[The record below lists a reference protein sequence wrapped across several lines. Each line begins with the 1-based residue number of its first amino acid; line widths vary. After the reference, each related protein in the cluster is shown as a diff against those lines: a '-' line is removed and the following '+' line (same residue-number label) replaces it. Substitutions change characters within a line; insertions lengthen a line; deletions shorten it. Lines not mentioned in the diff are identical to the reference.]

1 MNAIEAYSKI
11 NQQLNVIKESL
22 SKSALSDENYAIE
35 ELIENISNKL
45 NDFRPKIMVYGCYN
59 AGKSTLL
66 NAMAG
71 EVRATMGDT
80 PETYKVQ
87 PFDFPKYTIYDTP
100 GINAPIEHE
109 EVTFEQYKKCEII
122 LFVMSNDFGV
132 EDLNVYSKLK
142 EIIDNNKPLI
152 IVLNDK
158 MTKGF
163 DHEDTARQMHKIFY
177 NLGKLDVPKE
187 KIDSISVVYVNAK
200 NALRGRTE
208 NKNLLLE
215 KSNIKELEA
224 RIEELYGRTGI
235 KEVIEVLNLNI
246 ENYLNSLKAKLQG
259 SEISKEVKSLRKL
272 LQNLVQQKR
281 ASLQTVEYVIK
292 SGLAPMQSEIVASLN
307 NNDQNIEPI
316 VTQYLEN
323 VADNLANNFSII
335 NETLKSSLVQFA
347 IDYMDHDFKLDGNI
361 DIRQFIDDKL
371 TGSRD
376 LAVADVPKTQ
386 SANFDKKALTGLPAL
401 IGTVLAATKFAPYAA
416 PVVAIASLVI
426 GVISIFSGN
435 SSSRE
440 DEARQ
445 AQYDAKTQQ
454 ERERAIAIQEAA
466 RNIQYKVEDQCIKQ
480 SRKSVQ
486 EIFDNTIQVV
496 EQVLQEQ
503 ESKAGMSA
511 EILEQVRKVETMLP

>member
-22 SKSALSDENYAIE
+22 SNSELSDENLAIE
-35 ELIENISNKL
+35 ELIANISNKL
-45 NDFRPKIMVYGCYN
+45 NDFRPTIMVYGCYN

-87 PFDFPKYTIYDTP
+87 SFDFPKYTIYDTP

-132 EDLNVYSKLK
+132 EDLNVYTKLK

-158 MTKGF
+158 LTKGF
-163 DHEDTARQMHKIFY
+163 DHKDTARQMQKIFY
-177 NLGKLDVPKE
+177 NLGKFDVPQE

-224 RIEELYGRTGI
+224 RIEELYDNTGI
-235 KEVIEVLNLNI
+235 KEVIDVLNLNI

-272 LQNLVQQKR
+272 LQNLAQQKR

-307 NNDQNIEPI
+307 NDNQNIEPI
-316 VTQYLEN
+316 ITQYLERIS
-323 VADNLANNFSII
+323 VNLSNNFSSI
-335 NETLKSSLVQFA
+335 NDTLKKSLVQFA
-347 IDYMDHDFKLDGNI
+347 IDYMGCDFKLDGNI

-371 TGSRD
+371 NGSRD
-376 LAVADVPKTQ
+376 AVDDVPKRQ
-386 SANFDKKALTGLPAL
+386 GANIDKKALAGLPAL
-401 IGTVLAATKFAPYAA
+401 LGTVLAATKFAPYAA
-416 PVVAIASLVI
+416 PVVAIASLLI
-426 GVISIFSGN
+426 GVFSIFSGN

-445 AQYDAKTQQ
+445 AQYDARTQQ
-454 ERERAIAIQEAA
+454 ERERAIAIQEVA

-511 EILEQVRKVETMLP
+511 DILEQVRKVETMLP